1 MKIQDSLLYVGLSDC
16 SINVWDLLTLQLIR
30 SFQFGDN
37 NFDEILSLDIYDNCI
52 YKGSSST
59 GLIKLSILNHQFI
72 SDKILMSL
80 EIEDGVI
87 NAVKIFPWM
96 MIKFI
101 YFLVPVNHYLYGIS
115 RQVNLLRINVMIK
128 I

>member
-1 MKIQDSLLYVGLSDC
+1 
-16 SINVWDLLTLQLIR
+16 
-30 SFQFGDN
+30 
-37 NFDEILSLDIYDNCI
+37 
-52 YKGSSST
+52 
-59 GLIKLSILNHQFI
+59 
-72 SDKILMSL
+72 MSL